1 MDRID
6 AIYQRH
12 VSALARIGIDQDAVR
27 LSLRLALEEMEEGAR
42 GEGRK
47 VPDTESPKQLHRIHE
62 WLAHHAGGR
71 CEGMLIADAMIAFA
85 EDQRAVISSLQHQ
98 IAAKQS
104 EIERLIRQATKWTRE
119 IDASRTA
126 IAHASEMAAIQIP
139 AVTVA
144 TNGAGPLDDQT
155 TTALRADDIGA
166 IRASTWLQDTDLDW
180 LEGLERGAHT
190 FRSVPKDVRRRLV
203 QAHLDAIRTD
213 GEAPRQFDF
222 DQSRPAWMPTAG
234 SATMTFGLSWADLCA
249 AKEMP

>member
-27 LSLRLALEEMEEGAR
+27 LSLRLALEEMDDGQGAKGDMAAVQLHRLYTWLISHADGR
-42 GEGRK
+42 GEGM
-47 VPDTESPKQLHRIHE
+47 E
-62 WLAHHAGGR
+62 
-71 CEGMLIADAMIAFA
+71 IADAMIAFA
-85 EDQRAVISSLQHQ
+85 EDKLAVISSLEYQMHKLAERLRQ
-98 IAAKQS
+98 EARRVIAAEK
-104 EIERLIRQATKWTRE
+104 LAGL
-119 IDASRTA
+119 
-126 IAHASEMAAIQIP
+126 P
-139 AVTVA
+139 VPVTVEEA
-144 TNGAGPLDDQT
+144 TNGHANGAGPLDDQT
-155 TTALRADDIGA
+155 VTALRADDIGA